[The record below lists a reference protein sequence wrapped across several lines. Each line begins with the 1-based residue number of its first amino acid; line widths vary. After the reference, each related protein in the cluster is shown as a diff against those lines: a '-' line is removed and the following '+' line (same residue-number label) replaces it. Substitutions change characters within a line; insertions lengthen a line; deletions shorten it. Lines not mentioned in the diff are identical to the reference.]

1 MGKVKINTQKI
12 LYLVTEDWYFCS
24 HRLELAEEAKRQGY
38 DVFVLTR
45 EGAFANKI
53 KEKGFTL
60 VPIAIPRSIT
70 SPIKD
75 LCAIIK
81 LVSYFNKIK
90 PDLVHNIALKPV
102 LSGSIAAWFAR
113 IPVVINS
120 YTGLGYVFISESLSL
135 RVVRSMF
142 IPLIRLFLRTSR
154 IYSIVQNPDDEKILT
169 TYGLIKKD
177 SLSMIKGSG
186 VDTEKFKYTEETC
199 DTPVIVIF
207 PARFLKDKGIYE
219 YINAVRI
226 LRETNPTVRFV
237 MAGDTDMGNP
247 TSITKEELLVW
258 INEGVV
264 EWWGH
269 SENMENTLSQV
280 NIVCFPSYREG
291 LPKVLLEAASC
302 GRAIVTTDVPGC
314 REVVTDGV
322 NGLIV
327 PAKNSIKLAEAIEK
341 LIVAPKLRKQM
352 GESGRE
358 RVIQNF
364 DIQRINMETTD
375 LYNALVKINK

>member
-1 MGKVKINTQKI
+1 
-12 LYLVTEDWYFCS
+12 
-24 HRLELAEEAKRQGY
+24 
-38 DVFVLTR
+38 VLTR

-60 VPIAIPRSIT
+60 IPNTISRSIT

-75 LCAIIK
+75 LCSTIN
-81 LVSYFNKIK
+81 LVRYFNKIK

-113 IPVVINS
+113 VPVVINS
-120 YTGLGYVFISESLSL
+120 YAGLGHAFTSESFAL
-135 RVVRSMF
+135 RVLRTML
-142 IPLIRLFLRTSR
+142 IPFVRLFLRSSS
-154 IYSIVQNPDDEKILT
+154 IHSIVQNSDDEEILLA
-169 TYGLIKKD
+169 YGLIKKD
-177 SLSMIKGSG
+177 SLSMIRGSG

-199 DTPVIVIF
+199 DTSEIVIF
-207 PARFLKDKGIYE
+207 PSRFLKDKGIYD
-219 YINAVRI
+219 YIDAVRL
-226 LRETNPTVRFV
+226 LRERYPKVRFV

-247 TSITKEELLVW
+247 TSITKDELLGW
-258 INEGVV
+258 IKEGIV
-264 EWWGH
+264 ELWGY
-269 SENMENTLSQV
+269 SDDMEKTLSKV
-280 NIVCFPSYREG
+280 NIVCLPSYREG

-314 REVVTDGV
+314 REIVKDEV

-375 LYNALVKINK
+375 LYNALLKINV

>member
-1 MGKVKINTQKI
+1 
-12 LYLVTEDWYFCS
+12 
-24 HRLELAEEAKRQGY
+24 
-38 DVFVLTR
+38 VFVLTR
-45 EGAFANKI
+45 EGDFANKI
-53 KEKGFTL
+53 KENGFTL
-60 VPIAIPRSIT
+60 VPITIPRSIT

-90 PDLVHNIALKPV
+90 PDLIHNIALKPV

-113 IPVVINS
+113 VPVVINF
-120 YTGLGYVFISESLSL
+120 YTGLGYVFISESLSI
-135 RVVRSMF
+135 RVVRSVL
-142 IPLIRLFLRTSR
+142 IPLVRLFLRSSR
-154 IYSIVQNPDDEKILT
+154 IYSIVQNSDDEKILT
-169 TYGLIKKD
+169 TYGLIRKD
-177 SLSMIKGSG
+177 SLSMIRGSG
-186 VDTEKFKYTEETC
+186 VDIEKFKYTEETC

-219 YINAVRI
+219 YIDAVRI

-247 TSITKEELLVW
+247 TSITKEILLNW

-264 EWWGH
+264 EWWGY
-269 SENMENTLSQV
+269 SDNMEKTLSQV
-280 NIVCFPSYREG
+280 NIVCLPSYREG

-302 GRAIVTTDVPGC
+302 GRAIVTTDAPGC
-314 REVVTDGV
+314 REVVEDGV

-341 LIVAPKLRKQM
+341 LIIAPKLRKQM
-352 GESGRE
+352 GKSGRE
-358 RVIQNF
+358 MVIQNF
-364 DIQRINMETTD
+364 DMQKINMETTD
-375 LYNALVKINK
+375 LYNWLLETNK